1 MEAERDGRRRR
12 RRRAGREEISVV
24 LQKPKRSPLV
34 NCFPPLSYYSDE
46 DIDAIHANA
55 LRILEDVG
63 IKVLHDEARALL
75 QRHGARV
82 DEETRLVFFP
92 KTLVEAA
99 IASSPS
105 QFETYT
111 TDDHVPVV
119 FGGRSA
125 VFAPVGGAPYA
136 SDLQG
141 GKRAGTLEDYV
152 NFVKLVQH
160 FDVLHVQSA
169 MTEPQDVPVRFRHLE
184 TMHAQLTLSDKLPWI
199 FCRGQGQVLDGFEMV
214 RIARGLSEDEFRKR
228 VHIWGVIN
236 TNSPRVLDSLMVQGL
251 FDFAEWGQMMVI
263 TPFTLSGAMA
273 PVTIPG
279 ALSQQHAEFLA
290 ALTIHQLVRPGA
302 PALYGAFTSNVDMRS
317 GAPAFGTP
325 EYVRAAIGS
334 GQLARKVGVPWRSSG
349 SCTSNCV
356 DVQAAYETQMALWG
370 SMLGGANLLLHAAG
384 WLEGGLTASF
394 EKLVVDV
401 EMLQQMA
408 ELFQPQTVTADD
420 LAFDAIAGVEPGG
433 HYFGEAHT
441 LARYETAFYQPVLS
455 DWSNFGQWS
464 ANGGKTATERA
475 NEIYQSILTS
485 FEPVALNPDRRAALD
500 AFVARRKEE
509 GGAEP
514 DG

>member
-1 MEAERDGRRRR
+1 MEAVQHGRRGRRRR
-12 RRRAGREEISVV
+12 AREDSEASASEPRTT
-24 LQKPKRSPLV
+24 LM
-34 NCFPPLSYYSDE
+34 NCFSPVPFYSDT

-55 LRILEDVG
+55 LRILQETG
-63 IKVLHDEARALL
+63 IRILHDKARAMLVE
-75 QRHGARV
+75 HGASV
-82 DEETRLVFFP
+82 DADDHLVRFP
-92 KTLVEAA
+92 RELVEQAM
-99 IASSPS
+99 ASAPS
-105 QFETYT
+105 EFDAYT
-111 TDDHVPVV
+111 TEEHEPVR

-136 SDLQG
+136 SDLEG
-141 GKRAGTLEDYV
+141 GKRPGTLEDYT

-169 MTEPQDVPVRFRHLE
+169 MTEPQDVPIRFRHLE
-184 TMHAQLTLSDKLPWI
+184 TMHAQLTLSDKLPWV
-199 FCRGQGQVLDGFEMV
+199 FCRGHGQVMDGFEMV
-214 RIARGLSEDEFRKR
+214 RIARGLSEEEFREK
-228 VHIWGVIN
+228 VYIWGVIN

-251 FDFAEWGQMMVI
+251 IDFAEWGQMMVI

-302 PALYGAFTSNVDMRS
+302 PVVYGAFTSNVDMRS

-325 EYVRAAIGS
+325 EYVRAAMGS

-356 DVQAAYETQMALWG
+356 DAQAAYETQMALWG
-370 SMLGGANLLLHAAG
+370 AMLGGANLLLHAAG

-394 EKLVVDV
+394 EKLIVDV

-408 ELFQPQTVTADD
+408 ELFQPQKVTDED
-420 LAFDAIAGVEPGG
+420 LAFDAIASVEPGG
-433 HYFGEAHT
+433 HYFGEDHT
-441 LARYETAFYQPVLS
+441 LARYDTAFYTPVLS

-464 ANGGKTATERA
+464 ENGEKTATERA
-475 NEIYQSILTS
+475 NEIYRSILDT
-485 FEPVALNPDRRAALD
+485 FEPVALAADRRTALD